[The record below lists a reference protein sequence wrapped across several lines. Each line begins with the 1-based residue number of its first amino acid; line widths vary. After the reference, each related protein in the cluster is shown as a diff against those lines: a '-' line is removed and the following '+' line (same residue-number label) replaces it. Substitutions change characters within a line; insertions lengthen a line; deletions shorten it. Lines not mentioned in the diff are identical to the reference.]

1 MLKSNISLVKKN
13 DSWVPKR
20 EQQISAIEKHG
31 YNLTKTLGEGA
42 YAKVKLADSRKH
54 NCCVAI
60 KVINKRRAPKD
71 FLRKFLPREVHLMH
85 RLKHPN
91 VIRLHEVVETSTKV
105 YIVLQLASQG
115 DLLEFIN
122 SHPMLT
128 EDQVRILF
136 CQLAAAMTYCHK
148 EHVVHRDLKCE
159 NILLDGEGKL
169 KVTDFGFAVS
179 TLKNRFLETYCGSF
193 AYCCPQILRGQPYD
207 GKKADVWSMGVVLY
221 AMTCARLPFNEEDM
235 KALSTNEY
243 QGKVKFSKRV
253 SRECRDLVRNMLNPD
268 QRYRLSAEQAFR
280 SPWCSKAVYDNP
292 YLSYLEEYLKPVYM
306 RKPRECAPPQ
316 TDKFEEESYPVKV
329 KQVEPHL
336 DHKAKLGTCFANP
349 PKDVQQM
356 QAKSSHQS
364 RRHTISGLTV
374 QDSSYRTN
382 LRDDLLRSL
391 ADQAVKSMHATEEDN
406 KELPIESYG
415 RQHSRRRSTIV
426 TDILSTTTPT
436 TRVANDDIDTK
447 PSLVTD
453 VIMKFDPKKRGSR
466 AFIFQPQLTMPGMTR
481 SAPLIKSGYVHKE
494 RVKIENFSLPERY
507 PQITSL
513 SGRRIPGGRD
523 SRLKELNKLRFTSAA
538 RAAKMALKE
547 AQICSQANRRT
558 SVLTDDHYLTL
569 QTRTIHN
576 KSRIQRS
583 IDKDASA
590 NTKFAI
596 LRRKFQVGLNQDTL
610 ATDIS
615 SQGTE

>member
-1 MLKSNISLVKKN
+1 M
-13 DSWVPKR
+13 
-20 EQQISAIEKHG
+20 
-31 YNLTKTLGEGA
+31 KTLFPFHA
-42 YAKVKLADSRKH
+42 LY
-54 NCCVAI
+54 
-60 KVINKRRAPKD
+60 P
-71 FLRKFLPREVHLMH
+71 
-85 RLKHPN
+85 
-91 VIRLHEVVETSTKV
+91 
-105 YIVLQLASQG
+105 
-115 DLLEFIN
+115 
-122 SHPMLT
+122 
-128 EDQVRILF
+128 
-136 CQLAAAMTYCHK
+136 
-148 EHVVHRDLKCE
+148 
-159 NILLDGEGKL
+159 
-169 KVTDFGFAVS
+169 
-179 TLKNRFLETYCGSF
+179 
-193 AYCCPQILRGQPYD
+193 
-207 GKKADVWSMGVVLY
+207 KKAVVFFLFLIFY
-221 AMTCARLPFNEEDM
+221 L
-235 KALSTNEY
+235 
-243 QGKVKFSKRV
+243 
-253 SRECRDLVRNMLNPD
+253 
-268 QRYRLSAEQAFR
+268 
-280 SPWCSKAVYDNP
+280 AVYP
-292 YLSYLEEYLKPVYM
+292 S
-306 RKPRECAPPQ
+306 
-316 TDKFEEESYPVKV
+316 EEESYPVKV

-336 DHKAKLGTCFANP
+336 GHKAKLATCLANP
-349 PKDVQQM
+349 SKDVQQM

-436 TRVANDDIDTK
+436 TGIANDDIDTK

-466 AFIFQPQLTMPGMTR
+466 ALIFQPQLTMPGMTR
-481 SAPLIKSGYVHKE
+481 SAPLIKPGYVHKQ
-494 RVKIENFSLPERY
+494 RVKIENLSLPERY
-507 PQITSL
+507 PQMISL
-513 SGRRIPGGRD
+513 SGRRMPGGRD

-576 KSRIQRS
+576 KSRMQGS

-596 LRRKFQVGLNQDTL
+596 LRKKFQVGLNQDTL